1 MRLPVLVINLFLFFV
16 SLFIALQSGFHR
28 DSLSTWLFI
37 FITAALAFNLK
48 TYFAHQHRKNETA
61 ASLRQKRIY
70 SGPEKRSHYRVVYS
84 PNRRPWLVINGYA
97 FEVADISQKGLRF
110 LDHKDVVLSRKI
122 EGKATFMD
130 GDSID
135 IIGNIEWK
143 KAEQTSLILSNTI
156 PHSFIK
162 KELSQ
167 LS

>member
-1 MRLPVLVINLFLFFV
+1 MRVPVLVTNFFLFFI

-28 DSLSTWLFI
+28 EALSTWFFI
-37 FITAALAFNLK
+37 LITAAFAFNIK
-48 TYFAHQHRKNETA
+48 AFAHQYKKAQATA
-61 ASLRQKRIY
+61 ASRHKSIY
-70 SGPEKRSHYRVVYS
+70 NGPEKRSHYRVVYS
-84 PNRRPWLVINGYA
+84 PNRRPWIVINGYA

-110 LDHKDVVLSRKI
+110 LDHKDVVLGGKV

-167 LS
+167 LT

>member
-1 MRLPVLVINLFLFFV
+1 MRLPVLVINLLLFFI
-16 SLFIALQSGFHR
+16 SLFVALQSGFHR
-28 DSLSTWLFI
+28 EALSTWLFI

-48 TYFAHQHRKNETA
+48 AFFAYQHRKNETA
-61 ASLRQKRIY
+61 ASLKQKQIY

-84 PNRRPWLVINGYA
+84 PNRRPWLVINGSA

-110 LDHKDVVLSRKI
+110 LNHKDIVLGRTI

-143 KAEQTSLILSNTI
+143 KAEQTSLVFSNTI

-162 KELSQ
+162 KELAQ
-167 LS
+167 LT